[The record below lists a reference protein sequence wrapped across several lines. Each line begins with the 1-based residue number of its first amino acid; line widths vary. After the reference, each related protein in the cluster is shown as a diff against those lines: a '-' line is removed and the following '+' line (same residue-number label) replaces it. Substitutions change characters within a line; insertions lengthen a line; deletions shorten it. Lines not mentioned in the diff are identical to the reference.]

1 MFISRKAPHGALF
14 VLWQAVLLGGVLALA
29 LPPAVQAHS
38 EVASVRHV
46 LDGDTV
52 ILSDE
57 RSVRLIGINAPELG
71 HDGAPDDPF
80 AVAARD
86 RLRKLVQGS
95 RVRLDFEDEH
105 RDRYGRWLAHLW
117 LADGRSAEEILVAE
131 GLASVVAIP
140 PNVRDTVRLL
150 AAETVARRARL
161 GLWGHT
167 YSVPIDVDR
176 RIPEPG
182 FRFVRGHVTRVGKS
196 HKYIYLDLGTR
207 FALRIRH
214 QDWDRHFQGRP
225 ESWRGSLLVARGW
238 VSERDGR
245 SRIAIGHPAMIER
258 LP

>member
-1 MFISRKAPHGALF
+1 MYTSRKAPQGALF
-14 VLWQAVLLGGVLALA
+14 VLWNILLLFGVLALA
-29 LPPAVQAHS
+29 QPPTVQAHS
-38 EVASVRHV
+38 EIATVRHV

-57 RSVRLIGINAPELG
+57 RSVRLIGINAPELH
-71 HDGAPDDPF
+71 HDGTPDEPY
-80 AVAARD
+80 AIAARD
-86 RLRKLVQGS
+86 RLRTLVQGS

-131 GLASVVAIP
+131 GLACVVAIP
-140 PNVRDTVRLL
+140 PNIRDTARLL
-150 AAETVARRARL
+150 AAETVARQARQ

-167 YSVPIDVDR
+167 YSVPMDVDR

-182 FRFVRGHVTRVGKS
+182 FRFVRGRVTRVGKS
-196 HKYIYLDLGTR
+196 QKYIYLDLGTR

-225 ESWRGSLLVARGW
+225 ESWRGTLLVARGW

-245 SRIAIGHPAMIER
+245 SHIAIGHPAMIER